1 MRTPAPG
8 RPEHADP
15 LALPRLAAA
24 SPTAV
29 VIRERSEYAAMAM
42 GGQAHGAAPC
52 GPQPCVRVH
61 VIGPRWH
68 PLPNRLHAQLSMAV
82 PGYQLTDV
90 AEKLGGLRIQ
100 VTTGGQ
106 VAAEGVSAL
115 VAAAAAEAAV
125 TCEFCG
131 AAGRPRSRSDV
142 PGGWIKT
149 VCDSCRTD
157 WSAHK
162 ILIVHG
168 AMLRRSR

>member
-1 MRTPAPG
+1 MDDEGDRPAASGLQTPA
-8 RPEHADP
+8 RLHA
-15 LALPRLAAA
+15 
-24 SPTAV
+24 V
-29 VIRERSEYAAMAM
+29 
-42 GGQAHGAAPC
+42 
-52 GPQPCVRVH
+52 
-61 VIGPRWH
+61 GPRRH
-68 PLPNRLHAQLSMAV
+68 PLLNRLHAQLSMAV

-90 AEKLGGLRIQ
+90 KEKLGGLRIH

-106 VAAEGVSAL
+106 VAPEGVSAL

-131 AAGRPRSRSDV
+131 AASRPRSRSDV

-149 VCDSCRTD
+149 VCDSCHTD

-168 AMLRRSR
+168 AVLRRSR